1 MKYILLF
8 TILSVLFISTVANAQ
23 ADENIVW
30 SKFQYPIQELFT
42 GPDTNFIYANQWD
55 LWRFVKIDVNT
66 GDIIDSVYNK
76 GMICGLS
83 DNGNFIYTRL
93 GHLESIKK
101 LDIKSYQEVD
111 SIDNLQDCNDGNPL
125 FGREKARVMGM
136 KLSNDERLIVHL
148 MDGKYAFIILD
159 ANNLEI
165 QSKKLCSDISDSL
178 ISMKDIAISNR
189 NDYFICH
196 QLYYWLDSINMQ
208 FKSNVEVHVWD
219 LQTLKPIGKTLY
231 FGPMSKFYI
240 FTFSPDGK
248 YVFIRDS
255 VLHIYETNN
264 FELINTMNATRCIDF
279 TEDGNSFLINLDPIM
294 QYWNIFDFSIICT
307 QPTHST
313 LSMKLSLYDKYLYK
327 YNAATHHLIKAES
340 CLLTDINENPIVST
354 GKTKIHQELN
364 SLIIEGLET
373 ETIVFPFLYTIS
385 DIKGNII
392 QQGEADYV
400 GTLIR
405 IDISN
410 LINGV
415 YFISFADYTHKFS
428 VVR

>member
-1 MKYILLF
+1 MRTTLSILITLLLF
-8 TILSVLFISTVANAQ
+8 SSAAQ
-23 ADENIVW
+23 TQQDENIIW

-55 LWRFVKIDVNT
+55 LWRFVKIDANT

-83 DNGNFIYTRL
+83 KNGDFIFTRL

-101 LDIKSYQEVD
+101 LDIMNYQEVD
-111 SIDNLQDCNDGNPL
+111 SIDNLQDCKDGNPI
-125 FGREKARVMGM
+125 FGKEMARVMGM
-136 KLSNDERLIVHL
+136 KLTSDERLIVHL

-165 QSKKLCSDISDSL
+165 KSKKLCSEISDSL
-178 ISMKDIAISNR
+178 LSIMDIAISNR

-196 QLYYWLDSINMQ
+196 QFYYWLDSTNMQ

-219 LQTLKPIGKTLY
+219 LKTIKPIGKILY
-231 FGPMSKFYI
+231 YGPMSKFYI
-240 FTFSPDGK
+240 FTFSPDGE

-255 VLHIYETNN
+255 VLHIYETGN
-264 FELINTMNATRCIDF
+264 FNLIKTMDATRCIDF
-279 TEDGNSFLINLDPIM
+279 TEDGKTFLINLDPVM
-294 QYWNIFDFSIICT
+294 QYWNLFDFNQICI

-313 LSMKLSLYDKYLYK
+313 LTMKLSLDNKHLYK
-327 YNAATHHLIKAES
+327 YNVAIHNLIKAES
-340 CLLTDINENPIVST
+340 CLLTDINEDPIVST
-354 GKTKIHQELN
+354 GKIKIHQELN

-373 ETIVFPFLYTIS
+373 ETIILPLSYTII

-392 QQGEADYV
+392 QQGAADYD
-400 GTLIR
+400 GAHIR

-415 YFISFADYTHKFS
+415 HFVKIGEKVLKFIKI
-428 VVR
+428 